1 MGGKAKSETNST
13 NTTDYS
19 TTSSSNSSS
28 VNTSS
33 NSTTNNTNTNTQDQR
48 MVNDHG
54 IGISAAAN
62 AQVFTSDSNNSTT
75 NQSDSH
81 NSSIYNT
88 VSDSGAIAAGAGI
101 AANAISAFTTVSEH
115 QIAAG
120 NLLSK
125 TGLDTLQANI
135 TYAQHLSDNNQEL
148 AKAAISQVAA
158 IAAKPLN
165 AQDPQHIL
173 VIVGL
178 VVFGVFALK
187 GFRA

>member
-1 MGGKAKSETNST
+1 MGGKSSSATNST

-19 TTSSSNSSS
+19 TKSVSSSTSN
-28 VNTSS
+28 NTST
-33 NSTTNNTNTNTQDQR
+33 NSTTNNTSTNTQDQR

-62 AQVFTSDSNNSTT
+62 SQVTTSDSNNSTT
-75 NQSDSH
+75 VSNDSH
-81 NSSIYNT
+81 NSTVYNT
-88 VSDSGAIAAGAGI
+88 VSDQGAIAAGAGI
-101 AANAISAFTTVSEH
+101 AANAITAFTTVSDH

-120 NLLSK
+120 NMLAQS
-125 TGLDTLQANI
+125 GLDTLKANI
-135 TYAQHLSDNNQEL
+135 DYAKHLSDENNQL
-148 AKAAISQVAA
+148 ARDAIAQVAQ

-187 GFRA
+187 GFK